1 MLSEPVLQLIAAILI
16 LFVLV
21 VTWIST
27 HPPKPPRRGHPSGGI
42 EPTASSPSQPSSVPP
57 VLSQPSL
64 AAPSFAPSPIPHG
77 HRLVLVILM
86 IIATV
91 ATIIRYALTH

>member
-1 MLSEPVLQLIAAILI
+1 MIPDPVLKFIAAILI

-27 HPPKPPRRGHPSGGI
+27 HPPKPPHHRHAVDAP
-42 EPTASSPSQPSSVPP
+42 SPS
-57 VLSQPSL
+57 
-64 AAPSFAPSPIPHG
+64 PSPIPHG
-77 HRLVLVILM
+77 HKLIIVIIL
-86 IIATV
+86 IVATV